1 MVAPENQKQSSHAY
15 LGLLLG
21 LRFGGF
27 FDFLGGGLFVCFVF

>member
-27 FDFLGGGLFVCFVF
+27 FVLGGLFVCFVF